1 MKAVTS
7 NKRYI
12 QAPTLSQTG
21 WMLAGLAIVSI
32 CLFTPESF
40 AASATD
46 LATGG
51 TVDNGLGDR
60 IGKASADLGTG
71 FWAAVKVIAGACGL
85 GMVAYSLY
93 GMTLGRKKDEREY
106 PLFQTLAVG
115 IGGALMLSLL
125 AFAELAQ
132 TTVFGD
138 PGDPDNQ
145 SEGSTIFDG

>member
-1 MKAVTS
+1 MNAVAS
-7 NKRYI
+7 IKRHLAQNVTQY
-12 QAPTLSQTG
+12 G
-21 WMLAGLAIVSI
+21 WMLAGLALVSLMMI
-32 CLFTPESF
+32 SPDTL
-40 AASATD
+40 AATAEE

-60 IGKASADLGTG
+60 IGAASADLGTG
-71 FWAAVKVIAGACGL
+71 FWAAVKVIAGAVGL

-115 IGGALMLSLL
+115 VGGALMLSLL

-132 TTVFGD
+132 NTVFGGED
-138 PGDPDNQ
+138 TESA
-145 SEGSTIFDG
+145 SEGQQIFDQ

>member
-1 MKAVTS
+1 MNAVAS
-7 NKRYI
+7 FKRHLARN
-12 QAPTLSQTG
+12 APQLG
-21 WMLAGLAIVSI
+21 WMLAGLAIVS
-32 CLFTPESF
+32 LAVVSPDTF
-40 AASATD
+40 AASAND

-51 TVDNGLGDR
+51 TVEDGLGDR

-71 FWAAVKVIAGACGL
+71 FWAAVKVIAGAVGL

-138 PGDPDNQ
+138 AEDTENS
-145 SEGSTIFDG
+145 SEGATIFDG